1 MIQFELEAND
11 NNSRAGILHTPHG
24 IIYTPIF
31 MPVGTLGTV
40 KAMTPGEIKEL
51 GAEIILG
58 NTYHLHLRPGDELV
72 RKMGGLRQFM
82 NWDGPIF
89 SSVR

>member
-1 MIQFELEAND
+1 MIKFEIEATCG
-11 NNSRAGILHTPHG
+11 NSRAGTLQTQHG
-24 IIYTPIF
+24 KIQTPIF

-40 KAMTPGEIKEL
+40 KGMTPEEVVEI

-72 RKMGGLRQFM
+72 KKNGWFA
-82 NWDGPIF
+82 
-89 SSVR
+89 